1 MMKKICLFISVVS
14 CFLLSCGTFTFND
27 TKGAK
32 LVASIG
38 KEKLYVR
45 DVVGLNAPDL
55 TEDDSVEII
64 ENYAQYWLK
73 TRAVE
78 QYSKKRYAPREEEI
92 EKLMEEYRSSL
103 FLEFFENEYI
113 RGVSDFV
120 SDEEIEKYYK
130 DNKQKF
136 VLSSNMV
143 KAAILTIPKAYK
155 DAALMKKKFASSK
168 RDDFEDIV
176 SIAERDNLI
185 VKDFSNSWVYFSD
198 VVGLVPF
205 TGDATQFIKG
215 GDIFEITDDNFR
227 YSLKIIEYK
236 LVGDVTPKELVED
249 LIKRAIV
256 VERRKT
262 RLQDVRDSI
271 FSVAVV
277 GGEAVIKYD
286 E

>member
-1 MMKKICLFISVVS
+1 MKKYSLFILSVT

-55 TEDDSVEII
+55 TETDSIEII

-78 QYSKKRYAPREEEI
+78 QYSKKRYSPREEEI

-103 FLEFFENEYI
+103 FLEFFENEYTH
-113 RGVSDFV
+113 GVTDFV
-120 SDEEIEKYYK
+120 GDDEIEKYYK

-143 KAAILTIPKAYK
+143 KAYILTIPKAYK
-155 DAALMKKKFASSK
+155 DATLMKKKFASSRK
-168 RDDFEDIV
+168 DDFEDIV

-185 VKDFSNSWVYFSD
+185 VKDFSQSWVYFSD
-198 VVGLVPF
+198 IVGLVPF
-205 TGDATQFIKG
+205 TGDVAQFLKQG
-215 GDIFEITDDNFR
+215 TIFEATDDNFK
-227 YSLKIIEYK
+227 YSMKILDYK

-256 VERRKT
+256 VERRKN
-262 RLQDVRDSI
+262 RLQEVRDSI

-277 GGEAVIKYD
+277 SGEAVVKF
-286 E
+286 EE